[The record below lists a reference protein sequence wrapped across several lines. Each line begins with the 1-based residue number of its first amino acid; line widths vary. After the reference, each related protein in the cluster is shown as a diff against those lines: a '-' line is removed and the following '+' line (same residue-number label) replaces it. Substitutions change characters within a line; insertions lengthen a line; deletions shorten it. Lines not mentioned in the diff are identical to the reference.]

1 MKILSIFIKI
11 QFGIY
16 YQEKLKKYKDQGYF
30 VYANHTQIFADTF
43 IPSLPIFPKRNF
55 FIVNPENIS
64 MKPFGKVV
72 ELLGAMPVP
81 GDTKAAV
88 NFLEAIKKRIG
99 KKQSITIYPE
109 AHIWPYYT
117 KIRPFKDV
125 SFTYPVK
132 LKTPTF
138 CMTNTYQAYGKN
150 NDKVKMV
157 TYIDGPFFAD
167 EGLSPKEA
175 KLNLRNK
182 VYDCMCKR
190 SENSNFEVIKYI
202 KQTDKE

>member
-1 MKILSIFIKI
+1 MQQLLKSRLQMMKEKQIIYYNDELNDEFSTAKITPKKIDENFKYIHKNPIWDILSFTFQNILSMPIKLSYVFFKLKI
-11 QFGIY
+11 KYIGK
-16 YQEKLKKYKDQGYF
+16 EKLKKYKDQGYF

-99 KKQSITIYPE
+99 KKE
-109 AHIWPYYT
+109 
-117 KIRPFKDV
+117 
-125 SFTYPVK
+125 
-132 LKTPTF
+132 
-138 CMTNTYQAYGKN
+138 
-150 NDKVKMV
+150 
-157 TYIDGPFFAD
+157 
-167 EGLSPKEA
+167 E
-175 KLNLRNK
+175 
-182 VYDCMCKR
+182 
-190 SENSNFEVIKYI
+190 
-202 KQTDKE
+202 